1 MRKKNRKIKENLL
14 FYFILFYFISF
25 YFIFFYFS
33 FYFIEVKIMD
43 PRKRMLIDKKNERA
57 KIVLSKFFYV
67 LERNRTTKKEVAEE
81 LGISRALMTM
91 MSKGQKFPSQELL
104 DKIELYIEQHPI
116 TLPPLYDIIDALR
129 KYLNESG
136 KTLEVVAD
144 ELGTSHE
151 NLTRWLSG
159 EVIPGREYMEKLSEL
174 LYI

>member
-14 FYFILFYFISF
+14 F

-43 PRKRMLIDKKNERA
+43 PRKRMLLNKKNERA
-57 KIVLSKFFYV
+57 KIVLSKFFYI

-104 DKIELYIEQHPI
+104 DKIELSKGGFK
-116 TLPPLYDIIDALR
+116 R
-129 KYLNESG
+129 KY
-136 KTLEVVAD
+136 V
-144 ELGTSHE
+144 
-151 NLTRWLSG
+151 
-159 EVIPGREYMEKLSEL
+159 
-174 LYI
+174 